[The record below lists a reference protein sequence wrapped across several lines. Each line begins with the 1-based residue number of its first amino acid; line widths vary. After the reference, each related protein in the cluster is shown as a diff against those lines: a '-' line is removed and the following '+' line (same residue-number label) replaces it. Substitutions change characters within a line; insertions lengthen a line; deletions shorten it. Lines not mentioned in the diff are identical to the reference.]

1 MHIVPVKPSRVRKKE
16 LFTGQVFIDEITT
29 REVPSRIRVNA
40 VRFSP
45 RARTAWHSHA
55 AGQTLH
61 VTEGVGRAQAGGGA
75 VITICPGDAIYTPP
89 GECWHG
95 AAPDSFMTH
104 LAIWEAPEHGAEVE
118 WGDLVTNEEY
128 EIPGGRASKLGRWDA
143 RVSRQSPLA
152 RSDRCDGG
160 AAEVR

>member
-1 MHIVPVKPSRVRKKE
+1 VHIVPVKPSRVGKNE

-45 RARTAWHSHA
+45 RARTAWHSHG

-61 VTEGVGRAQAGGGA
+61 VTEGVGRAQARGGA
-75 VITICPGDAIYTPP
+75 VITICPGDTIYTPP
-89 GECWHG
+89 GEWHWHG
-95 AAPDSFMTH
+95 AAPDNFMTH
-104 LAIWEAPEHGAEVE
+104 LAIWEAPEHGAEIE

-128 EIPGGRASKLGRWDA
+128 EIPGG
-143 RVSRQSPLA
+143 
-152 RSDRCDGG
+152 
-160 AAEVR
+160 